1 MDDRLTDKLERQQ
14 VSYAK
19 RGMGTALVAG
29 SLWGLDGVLLGVV
42 FLLAPFSTAAGVYV
56 PSLVQAAVHDGF
68 GCLWVFLKNI
78 WSGKWI
84 EYLRVLNT
92 RPGKI
97 ICLGAVCGGPL
108 AMSGYVLGINLAGA
122 PYALPISALC
132 PCVGAVLA
140 AIFLKE
146 RIVPR
151 VWLGIVLSIVGAV
164 IVSYTPPSGEVYP
177 HFYLGIG
184 LSLLAT
190 LGWGLEGVLSTYGM
204 DLVDSSVATGLKYLT
219 SFAVYL
225 VAVLPL
231 FAAFPFMFEL
241 FAEGRTML
249 LLGVTAMTG
258 AACYFLWYKAL
269 NMTGVGRTMALNS
282 TYVLWGMLFT
292 WLFSKLGVMEFEFTP
307 ALVIGAVIIVIGV
320 TLVVANPRDM
330 LKMRNV

>member
-1 MDDRLTDKLERQQ
+1 MDDRLKDKLTSRQ

-19 RGMGTALVAG
+19 RGMGTALVAA
-29 SLWGLDGVLLGVV
+29 SFWGLNGILLGIV
-42 FLLAPFSTAAGVYV
+42 FLMAPFSTAAGVYA

-132 PCVGAVLA
+132 PCVGTILA

-164 IVSYTPPSGEVYP
+164 IVSYTPPSDEVYP

-184 LSLLAT
+184 LSLVAT
-190 LGWGLEGVLSTYGM
+190 FGWGLEGVLSTYGM
-204 DLVDSSVATGLKYLT
+204 DLVDSSVAAGLKYLT
-219 SFAVYL
+219 SFVVYL
-225 VAVLPL
+225 AAVLPL

-241 FAEGRTML
+241 FLEGRTML
-249 LLGVTAMTG
+249 LLGATAMTG
-258 AACYFLWYKAL
+258 AASFFLWYKAL
-269 NMTGVGRTMALNS
+269 NMTGVSRTMALDT
-282 TYVLWGMLFT
+282 TYVLWGMLYT
-292 WLFSKLGVMEFEFTP
+292 WLFSKLGAVEFEFTP
-307 ALVIGAVIIVIGV
+307 TLVIGALIIVAGV
-320 TLVVANPRDM
+320 TLVVANPKEM